1 MAAPTR
7 GTAKETGSRTRRRRD
22 EGAPDADAQVPA
34 DGEARRAR
42 PDHERAAARE
52 RLGEAI
58 RSRRMELGR
67 TLNDVGR
74 ATGLSVSLLS
84 QVERGL
90 VDPSLDS
97 LRDVAFALETTPF
110 TLLQERP
117 NASRLVKRGHG
128 LRLSLPHAEV
138 EYELLS
144 PSSDGRFQ
152 IAKAELQAGGAT
164 MKIPRAHPGEEAAM
178 ALHGTVYIEI
188 AGERIRLEEGD
199 LLTYDPTVP
208 HRAIASDD
216 GPATLLYVVSPP
228 TL

>member
-1 MAAPTR
+1 MA
-7 GTAKETGSRTRRRRD
+7 K
-22 EGAPDADAQVPA
+22 Q
-34 DGEARRAR
+34 
-42 PDHERAAARE
+42 
-52 RLGEAI
+52 
-58 RSRRMELGR
+58 
-67 TLNDVGR
+67 
-74 ATGLSVSLLS
+74 TGLSVSLLS

-97 LRDVAFALETTPF
+97 LRDIAFALETTPF

-117 NASRLVKRGHG
+117 SSSRLVKLGGG

-152 IAKAELQAGGAT
+152 IAKAELKAGGST
-164 MKIPRAHPGEEAAM
+164 MKTPRAHPGEEAAL
-178 ALHGTVYIEI
+178 ALQGTVYIEI
-188 AGERIRLEEGD
+188 GDERVRLEEGD
-199 LLTYDPTVP
+199 LVTYDPAIP
-208 HRAIASDD
+208 HRAIAGDG